1 MPLTNPS
8 STSAAQISS
17 IPTGNI
23 AASNVQLAINEIDS
37 ETVHTSGDELIEGVK
52 IFADTTNSTNSTSG
66 GLQCRGGIGVD
77 KNLSIGG
84 NLLLSNYPSL
94 IARRTSNLNL
104 SSGQLTNLPYNT
116 EDEDS
121 HNAYSNGIF
130 TVPANCGGKYKVT
143 AQVSINFFNASVAG
157 TPIIALYVYLNGQNY
172 ACIGRSLATSVSG
185 ANDGC
190 GNSIAL
196 PGLVPGNTIEIRV
209 STSFNGTI
217 TVSGSEKCAL
227 MINRIA

>member
-1 MPLTNPS
+1 MPLTIPPLIYAN
-8 STSAAQISS
+8 QIDFT
-17 IPTGNI
+17 PAGNI
-23 AASNVQLAINEIDS
+23 TANKVQSAIEQLDSAS
-37 ETVHTSGDELIEGVK
+37 VHTSGNENIGGLK
-52 IFADTTNSTNSTSG
+52 IFTDTTDSTNSTSG
-66 GLQCRGGIGVD
+66 AVQCRGGLGIA

-84 NLLLSNYPSL
+84 SLLLSNYPSL
-94 IARRTSNLNL
+94 IARRTTNL
-104 SSGQLTNLPYNT
+104 SLTSGQLTNLPYT
-116 EDEDS
+116 SEDEDS

-157 TPIIALYVYLNGQNY
+157 VPIIVLYVYVNGQNY
-172 ACIGRSLATSVSG
+172 TCIGRTLATGVSG

-190 GNSIAL
+190 GNSVDL

-209 STSFNGTI
+209 SVSFNGTI
-217 TVSGSEKCAL
+217 TVSGSDKCAL